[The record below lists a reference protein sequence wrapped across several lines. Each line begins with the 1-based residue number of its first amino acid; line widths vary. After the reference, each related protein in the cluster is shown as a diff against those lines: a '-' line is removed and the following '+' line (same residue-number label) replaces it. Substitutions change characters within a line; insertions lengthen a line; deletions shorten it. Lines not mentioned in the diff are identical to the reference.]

1 MKTTRLRMARGA
13 TILAGVVC
21 SLALAGPASAG
32 AIFSAVG
39 GTINSGGPGSGTLT
53 ETFNQAGLSSNY
65 VSGVT
70 DFDTYMATNPTH
82 TTTFSGYEWFSNYGT
97 SSASVTYDLGAVVGF
112 DRLALWNEESSG
124 IGLLDLFVS
133 NDGTSFTSLASGLIP
148 TDNPLADYRADIF
161 SFAVTSA
168 RYVRFDMS
176 RCPQALPGSY
186 PACAIG
192 EVAFRAASA
201 VPEPGTMALLGL
213 GLLGLGAVTR
223 KRRAN

>member
-1 MKTTRLRMARGA
+1 M
-13 TILAGVVC
+13 LAGVVC
-21 SLALAGPASAG
+21 SLALAGPAAAG
-32 AIFSAVG
+32 AIFSAVSG
-39 GTINSGGPGSGTLT
+39 VVNSGGPGSGTLT
-53 ETFNQAGLSSNY
+53 ETYNQAGLSSNY

-82 TTTFSGYEWFSNYGT
+82 TLIFAGNEWFSEYGT
-97 SSASVTYDLGAVVGF
+97 SSASVTYDFGAVKAF

-124 IGLLDLFVS
+124 IGYLNLFVS
-133 NDGTSFTSLASGLIP
+133 SNGTTFTSLASGLVP

-186 PACAIG
+186 QACAIG

-223 KRRAN
+223 KRRAD